1 MSKSRGEGRAP
12 AEKSGRVIG
21 RDKKKDAER
30 KALDARYNQL
40 AGEVTVRRIP
50 PQED

>member
-1 MSKSRGEGRAP
+1 MATRGEGRAP
-12 AEKSGRVIG
+12 AEKAGRVIG

-30 KALDARYNQL
+30 RELDRRFHDL

-50 PQED
+50 TKED